1 MITIGN
7 IKLYYSNTYKFTN
20 NHVKLLY
27 DISRFPFLDSI
38 SNQYT
43 YLFLSNSGKF
53 RYSVFN
59 FIYDI

>member
-43 YLFLSNSGKF
+43 YLF
-53 RYSVFN
+53 
-59 FIYDI
+59 FI